1 MWDGTELGFAR
12 RCSNRHGKQGVLSS
26 LLLGETWCLL
36 LLAFA
41 CAEPGG
47 RGSLVWWRVLERTP
61 DEMLRIGGLV
71 SSQLE

>member
-1 MWDGTELGFAR
+1 
-12 RCSNRHGKQGVLSS
+12 
-26 LLLGETWCLL
+26 LL

-47 RGSLVWWRVLERTP
+47 RGSLVWWRVLRGLERTP